1 MSETNTSP
9 RKQLMAL
16 SPILVSFILI
26 VIPTFLG
33 SIFAISPLK
42 TDTLKPGQQLRD
54 WEQLTSAGGIF
65 TLGFFT
71 PKESSTF
78 ELGSAGL
85 RYVGIWFQ
93 RAPIDPVWVGNPTK
107 SVSDSSGSLS
117 IDTNG
122 VLKITQADAFPI
134 LVNQRPA
141 GQLSLAGNVSAT
153 LLDSGNFVVQEI
165 GPGGVASGRVLWQS
179 FDHPTNILLPGMKI
193 GFNLKTKK
201 EVSVTSWISNQVPVS
216 GAFRLGLDP
225 SGANQLLV
233 WRHGEIY
240 WSSGILTNNG
250 SSQLTLDL
258 SRRYI
263 DYDFKFVSDKYMKY
277 FSYTIKKTNSSVL
290 SSWFLD
296 TLGQI
301 TVTNV
306 LSSNTSSTWISESS
320 EPCKTDLK
328 NSSAVCI
335 TEKPTACRKESEYF
349 EPRRGYM
356 MDNIS
361 GYYPYSYGG
370 SLSSSL
376 SDCHGNCWRN
386 CSCIAFQAFSDGCH
400 YWGKGSKF
408 VPDDSIYS
416 KLITYVLDS
425 VK

>member
-1 MSETNTSP
+1 M
-9 RKQLMAL
+9 RL
-16 SPILVSFILI
+16 SPFLVPLILI
-26 VIPTFLG
+26 FIPTFLG
-33 SIFAISPLK
+33 SVFAISPLK
-42 TDTLKPGQQLRD
+42 TDTLEPGQQLRD
-54 WEQLTSAGGIF
+54 WEQLMSAGGIF

-85 RYVGIWFQ
+85 RYLGIWPQ
-93 RAPIDPVWVGNPTK
+93 RSPFNPVWVGNPTE
-107 SVSDSSGSLS
+107 SISDSSGSLS
-117 IDTNG
+117 IDVNG
-122 VLKITQADAFPI
+122 VLKITQANAFPI
-134 LVNQRPA
+134 LVNQRLA
-141 GQLSLAGNVSAT
+141 GQLSLVGNVSAT
-153 LLDSGNFVVQEI
+153 LLDSGNFVVREI
-165 GPGGVASGRVLWQS
+165 GPRGVSGRVLWQS
-179 FDHPTNILLPGMKI
+179 FDHPTNTLLPGMKI
-193 GFNLKTKK
+193 GFNLRTKK
-201 EVSVTSWISNQVPVS
+201 EVSVTSWISDQVPLP

-250 SSQLTLDL
+250 SSHLTLEL
-258 SRRYI
+258 SRSYI
-263 DYDFKFVSDKYMKY
+263 DYEFKFDSDKYMKY
-277 FSYTIKKTNSSVL
+277 FSYSIKKANSSVL

-306 LSSNTSSTWISESS
+306 LSSNKSTNYISESS

-335 TEKPTACRKESEYF
+335 TEKPTACRKGSEYF

-356 MDNIS
+356 MENKK
-361 GYYPYSYGG
+361 GYFNSYYVD
-370 SLSSSL
+370 SLSSGL
-376 SDCHGNCWRN
+376 SDCHQNCWRN
-386 CSCIAFQAFSDGCH
+386 CSCIAFQAFSSNGCQ

-408 VPDDSIYS
+408 VPYDSFTS
-416 KLITYVLDS
+416 NLITYVLDS